1 MNQENTYSQSLEIQ
15 LNELLNE
22 NLSLVVHRENTSFDE
37 LTKPFGNRIVLFGAG
52 GLGRKTLSGLRKIGI
67 DPLAFTDNN
76 SRLWNTFVDGLQVL
90 SPQDAAGQFGKTATF
105 ITTIWHGNS
114 QDRQATRLKQLIDL
128 NCVNIISFGHL
139 FWKYPSIFFPH
150 AYLELPSKFRQHT
163 EELRKL
169 FYIWADDASRQEY
182 ISQLKFRMR
191 MEFDSLTPPAS
202 HAQYFPKDLFSVLPE
217 EVFIDCGAFDG
228 DTIQVFLQHQVN
240 FSGEIFAFEPDS
252 LNFQKL
258 QKYISTLSETIK
270 KQLFVQ
276 QSPVGTC
283 GQKVRFSSTGT
294 VSSAATENGDIEMDC
309 ICIDQM
315 ATKCNPSFIKMDI
328 EGAEVDALK
337 GARET
342 IQRLRPILAICVY
355 HKPNDLW
362 EIPLLISSYFDDYRL
377 FLRPH
382 DEEGWELV
390 CYAIPPERLLTNNRR
405 E

>member
-15 LNELLNE
+15 LNELLDE
-22 NLSLVVHRENTSFDE
+22 SLDLVTHRENTTFDE

-52 GLGRKTLSGLRKIGI
+52 GLGRKTLSGLRKAGI
-67 DPLAFTDNN
+67 EPLAFTDNN
-76 SRLWNTFVDGLQVL
+76 SKLWNTFIDGLQVL
-90 SPQDAAGQFGKTATF
+90 SPQDATDQFGKTATF

-114 QDRQATRLKQLIDL
+114 QDRQATRQKQLLDL
-128 NCVNIISFGHL
+128 NCINVISFGYL

-169 FYIWADDASRQEY
+169 FYYWADDASRQEY
-182 ISQLKFRMR
+182 LSQLKFRMR

-202 HAQYFPKDLFSVLPE
+202 HAQYFPNDLYSVLPE

-228 DTIQVFLQHQVN
+228 DTIRVFLQHQVN
-240 FSGEIFAFEPDS
+240 FSGKIFAFEPDN

-258 QKYISTLSETIK
+258 QEYISTLSEAIK
-270 KQLFVQ
+270 KRLFVQ

-294 VSSAATENGDIEMDC
+294 VSSTATENGDIEMDC
-309 ICIDQM
+309 ICIDQL
-315 ATKCNPSFIKMDI
+315 AINCNPSFIKMDI
-328 EGAEVDALK
+328 ESAEVDALK

-355 HKPNDLW
+355 HKPNHLW
-362 EIPLLISSYFDDYRL
+362 EIPLLISSYFHDYHL

-390 CYAIPPERLLTNNRR
+390 CYAIPPERLLTNKRR